1 MQQSYGRGDSV
12 NETCSERSATQI
24 CQINQPRISHIKCA
38 CGSDLWVTY
47 WHFLLQIGV
56 HICYVCVC
64 LNWIQNC
71 YFWCK
76 AGLFLAHTQ
85 LWDFICSLL
94 YRSLLAQYH
103 YPQMVSPQ
111 LLNSWRFCPCHLQIA
126 LNPVRFMYT
135 ITATI
140 QWLFSVKYTLNLH
153 WYELNDSIFYLKQRG
168 EEKHELKIWKL

>member
-1 MQQSYGRGDSV
+1 MRV
-12 NETCSERSATQI
+12 RVTCGWLTDIFLCKLVCTSAM
-24 CQINQPRISHIKCA
+24 
-38 CGSDLWVTY
+38 
-47 WHFLLQIGV
+47 
-56 HICYVCVC
+56 CVC
-64 LNWIQNC
+64 LLKLDSELLFLM
-71 YFWCK
+71 YK

-94 YRSLLAQYH
+94 CRSLLAQYH

-135 ITATI
+135 ITAPS
-140 QWLFSVKYTLNLH
+140 QWLFSVKRTLHLH

-168 EEKHELKIWKL
+168 GEQQELKILKL